1 MGIDLVQGDD
11 LVVLKDKYV
20 YKKTIEG
27 LIRVDVIYRRID
39 DDFLDP
45 SVGNKDSVLGVEG
58 LIDSWRN
65 KKVSIINA
73 RGKYDNF
80 WLFTS

>member
-1 MGIDLVQGDD
+1 MQGDD

-45 SVGNKDSVLGVEG
+45 SVGNKDSVLGVE
-58 LIDSWRN
+58 
-65 KKVSIINA
+65 
-73 RGKYDNF
+73 F
-80 WLFTS
+80 W